1 MDSFCMFL
9 EGVKADEGLKD
20 RTKMNVYKE
29 LVNVE
34 KQNITKNKKTGFSM
48 KKGLIAACVAIAAG
62 AVILGGYHFY
72 QSPIDYVSLDIN
84 PSVELGINVF
94 DRIVSAKATNEDGQC
109 LLDATKNVKNM
120 PVDKAIDNLVQQA
133 SEQKYI
139 ADDGSSVIS
148 VTAQSD
154 DEDRAAKLQQKSER
168 GVGLA
173 MSTKK
178 IFAAVY
184 GDCSKLSLRTEAKE
198 LNISPGKYKMIKMLQ
213 VIDPT
218 ATVEQY
224 ADAKVNEIIRKAN
237 EILKSR
243 ISENENDEQ
252 TEKIAKRIKEAAEKS
267 DKAKQNAKR
276 NRSDN
281 NSGKKSRNEITTDK
295 TNTTTQNQ
303 NNGNKPD
310 KDKDKSDKTN
320 NGNANSKREK
330 ETYNNKQS
338 RASSTVSP
346 KSDERTGI
354 TKTMPTTTATTTKQL
369 TNNENANLN
378 KRNQNQR

>member
-1 MDSFCMFL
+1 MDSFSNFL
-9 EGVKADEGLKD
+9 DSVKADEHLKD
-20 RTKMNVYKE
+20 RTKMKVYQA
-29 LVNVE
+29 LVNVD
-34 KQNITKNKKTGFSM
+34 KQNTKSNKRTGFTM
-48 KKGLIAACVAIAAG
+48 KKGVIAACIAIAAG
-62 AVILGGYHFY
+62 AVIFGGYHFY
-72 QSPIDYVSLDIN
+72 QFPINYVSLDIN

-94 DRIVSAKATNEDGQC
+94 DRVVSAKATNEDGQC
-109 LLDATKNVKNM
+109 LLNATTKIENLS
-120 PVDKAIDNLVQQA
+120 VDKAIDNLVQQA
-133 SEQKYI
+133 AEQKYI

-148 VTAQSD
+148 VTVQSD
-154 DEDRAAKLQQKSER
+154 DEDRALRLRKKSER

-213 VIDPT
+213 VLDPT
-218 ATVEQY
+218 VTVEQY

-276 NRSDN
+276 NN
-281 NSGKKSRNEITTDK
+281 NGKNNGQKENNNK
-295 TNTTTQNQ
+295 TTTIGTKRTLPTQ
-303 NNGNKPD
+303 NNGNHQNKNKEKN
-310 KDKDKSDKTN
+310 KDKDNKTN
-320 NGNANSKREK
+320 NRNTNNRRNK
-330 ETYNNKQS
+330 ETFNYQQ
-338 RASSTVSP
+338 SSTRNSHFTAPNP
-346 KSDERTGI
+346 KSDERPGK
-354 TKTMPTTTATTTKQL
+354 TKTMPTATTTNL
-369 TNNENANLN
+369 TQSN
-378 KRNQNQR
+378 KNVE